1 MSRRWLPK
9 VRWPNRPPELI
20 EGIIYSRHYRP
31 SIVFLPGDWE
41 KIDAVWNSK
50 GFKETKLDAEPFI
63 VTCLEYGNVE
73 QAAKYVPSVNL
84 DDRFHY
90 AMQCGLYRLAAETA
104 VLLKEPQLLMQVER
118 KNKDAEVRK
127 YIMMAFQSGLGKGTG

>member
-1 MSRRWLPK
+1 MPTILYA
-9 VRWPNRPPELI
+9 
-20 EGIIYSRHYRP
+20 GIA
-31 SIVFLPGDWE
+31 GEWE

-63 VTCLEYGNVE
+63 VLCLDHGNVA
-73 QAAKYVPSVNL
+73 QAARYVPSVNI

-90 AMQCGLYRLAAETA
+90 AMQCGLHRLAAETA
-104 VLLKEPQLLMQVER
+104 VALKEPQLLMSVER

-127 YIMMAFQSGLGKGTG
+127 YIMEAFQSGLKGV